1 MSKLSLGATNT
12 QRHAVSRLTRGSQ
25 KDSYKCFGNHVVTQ
39 VTTQFKDS
47 AAEFNSI
54 PRAGTR
60 KKIKAISLG
69 RSGFLISILKL
80 AFISHPPAPRAA
92 WVLFLNSNLLTE
104 LQLFQQPTN
113 CCREQTSS
121 VLLQLQPA
129 PRAIPTHR
137 RADTGLSAGRALL
150 PSDLS
155 SSHRTSHPDNGRPR
169 GLP

>member
-1 MSKLSLGATNT
+1 MEAKRTVTSALGITSLH
-12 QRHAVSRLTRGSQ
+12 RSQ
-25 KDSYKCFGNHVVTQ
+25 HSLKTLQQNLILFHVQ
-39 VTTQFKDS
+39 
-47 AAEFNSI
+47 E
-54 PRAGTR
+54 PG